1 MGLFTLLTNPGNFE
15 FYWQNQYAGSESPN
29 SSINPR
35 EIPFGNDRANGGSS
49 KQPYIVKNQLP
60 FNENSKETPFYND
73 FILRGGILGPIAAA
87 EDVSRLTRYFTDI
100 DNPVG
105 ALFATKQN
113 LLSKTGV
120 KTEATRGSA
129 YLGSAVNEGVYTPL
143 STLNQAGTGFLG
155 NHVNKQGL
163 DFIGGNIKTYQEVI
177 SQNQLNPNLPF
188 SPNNNRLLSLQ
199 NSIAFNTSP
208 GFSFAGVNK
217 YRIYPD
223 ESILINYSGGP
234 NSILGVGD
242 TNIGFATTNLGT
254 PLKTLTNP
262 SQNNNL
268 SSALFKTWDAKQ
280 LSDQPVNTNT
290 STEADFRKILDPTGN
305 YQKFFLSKSP
315 NYVTQNVE
323 DRLGLGNPGRT
334 TKDRSNYD
342 APQPPLDK
350 VNASYIY
357 KNAVSAGSNYYTD
370 NNLKDILPF
379 NIAILNND
387 LQPGGPF
394 KKYMHF
400 RAFIDSFSDNYNAD
414 WNAINYMGRAEK
426 FYKYKGFDRTI
437 NMSFTVV
444 AQSRPEI
451 TAMYDKLNFLASSLA
466 PEYLDSTV
474 SGYMAGNIAYLT
486 LGGYAY
492 EQPGIITQLTYD
504 VPEESPWEIGIN
516 VDGVDTQDTEAGRK
530 GVRQLPHIIRVT
542 NFTFIPIHTFRP
554 EKQTFKNDKLGTT
567 SERLLEPGNQKCSC
581 NGTKSSNIPIFQ
593 TTTDP
598 KRRYTV
604 VKYPSIP
611 LGETDFYVYINQG
624 DRFDILAL
632 NYYGDSSLWWI
643 INRANPSQP
652 SDSLYPRVGA
662 QIRIPAPQRVADIL
676 SQYNE
681 LNGAI

>member
-15 FYWQNQYAGSESPN
+15 FYWDNQYIGSESPN
-29 SSINPR
+29 TINPR
-35 EIPFGNDRANGGSS
+35 KIPFGKDRANGGSS
-49 KQPYIVKNQLP
+49 KQPYIVKKPTPLDEVNK
-60 FNENSKETPFYND
+60 ENPFYND
-73 FILRGGILGPIAAA
+73 FVLRGGILGPIAAG
-87 EDVSRLTRYFTDI
+87 EDVSRLTKYFTDI

-113 LLSKTGV
+113 LLSKTGI
-120 KTEATRGSA
+120 KTEATRGAA
-129 YLGSAVNEGVYTPL
+129 YLGSAVNEGVYNPV
-143 STLNQAGTGFLG
+143 STLTQTGIGFLG
-155 NHVNKQGL
+155 SHINKQGL
-163 DFIGGNIKTYQEVI
+163 GFPGGDIKTYQEVI

-188 SPNNNRLLSLQ
+188 SSNNNRLLSLQ
-199 NSIAFNTSP
+199 NSIISNTSP

-234 NSILGVGD
+234 DSVLGVGS

-268 SSALFKTWDAKQ
+268 SSALFKTWDAKL

-290 STEADFRKILDPTGN
+290 STEADFRRVLDPTGN
-305 YQKFFLSKSP
+305 YQKVFLSKSP
-315 NYVTQNVE
+315 DYITQNVE

-342 APQPPLDK
+342 APQPALDK

-357 KNAVSAGSNYYTD
+357 KNAANAGSNYYTD

-400 RAFIDSFSDNYNAD
+400 RAFIDSFSDNYNAE

-466 PEYLDSTV
+466 PEYLDSVT

-486 LGGYAY
+486 LGGYVY

-504 VPEESPWEIGIN
+504 IPEESPWEIGID
-516 VDGVDTQDTEAGRK
+516 VDGVDTQNTEAGRK
-530 GVRQLPHIIRVT
+530 VVRQLPHIIRVS
-542 NFTFIPIHTFRP
+542 NFQFIPIHTFRP
-554 EKQTFKNDKLGTT
+554 EKQSFKNDKLGTN
-567 SERLLEPGNQKCSC
+567 SERLLEPGIQKFIDQLRPNTTNYDEES
-581 NGTKSSNIPIFQ
+581 NNSSLVSSNAGSNNISL
-593 TTTDP
+593 TT
-598 KRRYTV
+598 
-604 VKYPSIP
+604 
-611 LGETDFYVYINQG
+611 LQQN
-624 DRFDILAL
+624 
-632 NYYGDSSLWWI
+632 
-643 INRANPSQP
+643 
-652 SDSLYPRVGA
+652 
-662 QIRIPAPQRVADIL
+662 
-676 SQYNE
+676 NE
-681 LNGAI
+681 LVR